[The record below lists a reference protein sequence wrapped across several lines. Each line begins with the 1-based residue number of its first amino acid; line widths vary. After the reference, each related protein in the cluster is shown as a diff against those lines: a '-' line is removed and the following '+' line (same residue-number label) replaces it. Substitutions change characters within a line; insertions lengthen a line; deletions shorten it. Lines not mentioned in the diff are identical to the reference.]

1 MQFINY
7 LCPMKVREVIAY
19 KHYFIDFVKSL
30 SPKLQD
36 KITKSILY
44 IETQQ
49 MVPAKYMKH
58 IEGTKGLY
66 ELRAKFSSDIVRIFC
81 FFDGEKLVVLLS
93 GFVKKTQKTPKEEIY
108 RALKLMQDY
117 MEEKKNEKR

>member
-1 MQFINY
+1 
-7 LCPMKVREVIAY
+7 
-19 KHYFIDFVKSL
+19 
-30 SPKLQD
+30 
-36 KITKSILY
+36 
-44 IETQQ
+44 

-66 ELRAKFSSDIVRIFC
+66 ELRAKFSSDIARIFC